1 MQTGYVFASHVTLP
15 LLAGSLR
22 TAVSMSRL
30 KRWWFWTR
38 SIWRKIVKIA
48 MHDDDCIEDISCE
61 FDEFCRKNGRII
73 AQRIEPFL
81 PAHLLV
87 GFRSGQAV
95 EGAGPW
101 GLL

>member
-1 MQTGYVFASHVTLP
+1 MQAGYVFASHVTLP

-61 FDEFCRKNGRII
+61 FDEFCRKNGRVI
-73 AQRIEPFL
+73 AQHIGAIC
-81 PAHLLV
+81 PARVL
-87 GFRSGQAV
+87 FRWAMDR
-95 EGAGPW
+95 GAGPW
-101 GLL
+101 GAL

>member
-1 MQTGYVFASHVTLP
+1 MQAGYVFASHVTLP

-38 SIWRKIVKIA
+38 SIWGKIVKIV

-61 FDEFCRKNGRII
+61 FGEFCKKNGRVI
-73 AQRIEPFL
+73 AQHIGPFL

-87 GFRSGQAV
+87 GFRSGQ
-95 EGAGPW
+95 GR
-101 GLL
+101 